1 MSVTS
6 LYNVQ
11 TFFLLAGRNNGE
23 MFQIIRTFLKEEKI
37 NLNINI
43 NTKYISYDN
52 VKERK
57 NKKVL
62 NKNK

>member
-57 NKKVL
+57 KQKGVE
-62 NKNK
+62 